1 MRVDVAEGRRGSERN
16 GRGGGSRGGR
26 GGGSYEGEITF
37 IPYVFIYLGFCLLT
51 SDFGILFF
59 EKIFMSHLL
68 SQLTQLD
75 APLLCG
81 IEMSQ

>member
-37 IPYVFIYLGFCLLT
+37 IPFFGGRGCLLT
-51 SDFGILFF
+51 SDFAIFLFRKDLHVSSAAAVKAVRCTTF
-59 EKIFMSHLL
+59 VWH
-68 SQLTQLD
+68 
-75 APLLCG
+75 
-81 IEMSQ
+81 